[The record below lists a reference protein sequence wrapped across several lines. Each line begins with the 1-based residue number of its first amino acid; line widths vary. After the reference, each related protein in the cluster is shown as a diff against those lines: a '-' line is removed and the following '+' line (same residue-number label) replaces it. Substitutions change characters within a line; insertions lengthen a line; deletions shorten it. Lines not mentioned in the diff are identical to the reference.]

1 MLAATVAVSL
11 AGCVTSPDGST
22 DDSSPSETVD
32 EPSAPADAQFAFT
45 GVDARGS
52 RVLDGVGDITT
63 GTETWIP
70 TRETPRWLVG
80 HPAASGSAMAS
91 VWTVVAENGRARTH
105 RVDDRVTL
113 VAEHGRVHTPP
124 VGWRTSDRT
133 VRTEAVARTDTEGGD
148 RTDTEGGGEPVGV
161 VTPPAELAPHTHPI
175 PTRRGWLFVAGDG
188 RLVHR
193 QDGGRASFDV
203 GAPPDARPV
212 PVGGDR
218 YAVYGGATSRYRHGA
233 LGDSVEASRLL
244 VVDTAAERVV
254 VDHSLERSVFE
265 GFAPLP
271 VELGGVSGLLTTVAD
286 ARDGARLR
294 LYGTD
299 GEPRATGPVYG
310 SGWRHRLCVADF
322 GAGREVAV
330 VRKPHV
336 DRTIEFYRF
345 GDGEL
350 RVTARRAGY
359 STHTYGSRVL
369 DGALAGDLDADGT
382 VELLLPQTSRRRL
395 DAVRRSGDDGT
406 RVVWSLPLGG
416 RLTTNVAG
424 VSTGEGVAVA
434 AGTADGVRVW
444 HGPA

>member
-1 MLAATVAVSL
+1 MRRSRRAVLDATVAVSL
-11 AGCVTSPDGST
+11 AGCVTTPDGST
-22 DDSSPSETVD
+22 DGSSPSETVD
-32 EPSAPADAQFAFT
+32 GPLAPAGVQFAFA

-52 RVLDGVGDITT
+52 RVLDGVGDVAT
-63 GTETWIP
+63 GAETQIP
-70 TRETPRWLVG
+70 TRGTPRWLVG
-80 HPAASGSAMAS
+80 HPAVGRSPTAS

-105 RVDDRVTL
+105 HVGDGVRL

-124 VGWRTSDRT
+124 VGWRASDRDAQAD
-133 VRTEAVARTDTEGGD
+133 AVARTDTDVRDGS
-148 RTDTEGGGEPVGV
+148 VGV
-161 VTPPAELAPHTHPI
+161 VTPPPALAPHTHPV

-193 QDGGRASFDV
+193 HDAGRVSFDID
-203 GAPPDARPV
+203 APPDARPV
-212 PVGGDR
+212 PVGGGR
-218 YAVYGGATSRYRHGA
+218 YAVYGGATGRYRHGA

-244 VVDTAAERVV
+244 VVDTAAEQVV

-271 VELGGVSGLLTTVAD
+271 VEIGGVSGLLTTVAD
-286 ARDGARLR
+286 AREGARLR
-294 LYGTD
+294 LYDTD
-299 GEPRATGPVYG
+299 GDPRATGPVYG

-330 VRKPHV
+330 LRKPHV
-336 DRTIEFYRF
+336 DRTVEFYRF
-345 GDGEL
+345 DDGEL

-382 VELLLPQTSRRRL
+382 VELLLPRTSRERL
-395 DAVRRSGDDGT
+395 DAIRRSGDDST
-406 RVVWSLPLGG
+406 RAVWSLPLGG

-444 HGPA
+444 HGPG